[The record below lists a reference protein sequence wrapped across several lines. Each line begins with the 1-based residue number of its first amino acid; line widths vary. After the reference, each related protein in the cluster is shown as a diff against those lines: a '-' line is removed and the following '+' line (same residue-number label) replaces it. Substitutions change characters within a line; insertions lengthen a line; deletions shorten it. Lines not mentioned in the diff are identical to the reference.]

1 MSDMIAPP
9 RPWVT
14 PTDVKEYSELQSV
27 QNRTDVRLAVDISR
41 AEKYVINYTHNDFE
55 GFEEIPQDVKT
66 AVIILAEAYA
76 HNAVEQTKS
85 LKSET
90 FDDYSYTVE
99 SNFIDLSNLD
109 VGSLLDEWVKPLGT
123 GKVVMNLRKL

>member
-1 MSDMIAPP
+1 MSDMITPP

-14 PTDVKEYSELQSV
+14 PEDVKKYSELESV
-27 QNRTDVRLAVDISR
+27 QNRTDARLAVDISR
-41 AEKYVINYTHNDFE
+41 AEKYVINYTHNKFE
-55 GFEEIPQDVKT
+55 GFDVIPEDVKT

-99 SNFIDLSNLD
+99 SNYIELSTLD
-109 VGSLLDEWVKPLGT
+109 ISSLLDEWVNPVGT
-123 GKVVMNLRKL
+123 GKVAMNLRKL